1 MIPLTDVSR
10 RYFPSCAS
18 SASSSAGGA
27 GFSASRS
34 PSRHRPRRLPPASR
48 RTQTDRRAPLMR
60 IRLVPFDVRQS
71 RRTARS
77 FACSGPSRFGVVPRP
92 RHPRQEIGSPMR
104 FFAPRVYRALPFSC
118 ALYRRRPRGSF
129 VADLSG
135 SRTGPCRLLSRPGR
149 DRQSPGD
156 VHGICLLPFAVLL
169 SSAGDDACSD
179 VSRPHAVSPLATARF
194 IVAGSGWTEGLWPRL
209 LGFGP
214 TNEPYRVICRPRY
227 SFYA

>member
-1 MIPLTDVSR
+1 
-10 RYFPSCAS
+10 
-18 SASSSAGGA
+18 
-27 GFSASRS
+27 
-34 PSRHRPRRLPPASR
+34 
-48 RTQTDRRAPLMR
+48 
-60 IRLVPFDVRQS
+60 
-71 RRTARS
+71 
-77 FACSGPSRFGVVPRP
+77 
-92 RHPRQEIGSPMR
+92 MR
-104 FFAPRVYRALPFSC
+104 FFAPRVSARVAFQFC
-118 ALYRRRPRGSF
+118 AVETPPARSF

-179 VSRPHAVSPLATARF
+179 VSHPHAVSPLATARV

>member
-34 PSRHRPRRLPPASR
+34 PSRYRPVDCRLR
-48 RTQTDRRAPLMR
+48 QHWTRTDRRAPLMR

-77 FACSGPSRFGVVPRP
+77 FACSGPFRFGVVPRP

-104 FFAPRVYRALPFSC
+104 FLAPRVCRALPFSC

-135 SRTGPCRLLSRPGR
+135 SRTRTAPDCSRNLAGTVKVPATSMG
-149 DRQSPGD
+149 
-156 VHGICLLPFAVLL
+156 FAYCP
-169 SSAGDDACSD
+169 SQFC
-179 VSRPHAVSPLATARF
+179 F
-194 IVAGSGWTEGLWPRL
+194 
-209 LGFGP
+209 
-214 TNEPYRVICRPRY
+214 RPRVTTPVRT
-227 SFYA
+227 SRTHMPFRHLPPRVSSSRGPDGPKVCGRGSWGLAPRTNRTV

>member
-1 MIPLTDVSR
+1 MRRPRRPLLAAL
-10 RYFPSCAS
+10 AS
-18 SASSSAGGA
+18 AP
-27 GFSASRS
+27 RVHHTS
-34 PSRHRPRRLPPASR
+34 PARRLPPASTPDADRSPSASHEDSPRSLR
-48 RTQTDRRAPLMR
+48 RMPVAPYRPEFRLLRAIPLRRCPATSAPTPGDRFAHAVFSASRLPRVAFQLCAVQTPPARV
-60 IRLVPFDVRQS
+60 IRG
-71 RRTARS
+71 RS
-77 FACSGPSRFGVVPRP
+77 FGLTY
-92 RHPRQEIGSPMR
+92 QN
-104 FFAPRVYRALPFSC
+104 RARLFSQ
-118 ALYRRRPRGSF
+118 
-129 VADLSG
+129 
-135 SRTGPCRLLSRPGR
+135 PGR

-179 VSRPHAVSPLATARF
+179 VSHPHAVSPLATARV

>member
-1 MIPLTDVSR
+1 MR
-10 RYFPSCAS
+10 RP
-18 SASSSAGGA
+18 
-27 GFSASRS
+27 
-34 PSRHRPRRLPPASR
+34 HRPPLAALASAPRVHHTSPARRLPPASTPDADRSPSASHEDSPRSLR
-48 RTQTDRRAPLMR
+48 RTPVAPYRPVFRLLRAIPLRRCSATSAPTPGDRFAHAVFCAS
-60 IRLVPFDVRQS
+60 RL
-71 RRTARS
+71 
-77 FACSGPSRFGVVPRP
+77 
-92 RHPRQEIGSPMR
+92 
-104 FFAPRVYRALPFSC
+104 PRVAFQLC
-118 ALYRRRPRGSF
+118 AVQTPPARSF

-135 SRTGPCRLLSRPGR
+135 SRTGSAPGLLSRPGR

-179 VSRPHAVSPLATARF
+179 VSHPHAVSPLATARV
-194 IVAGSGWTEGLWPRL
+194 IVAGPGWTEGLWPRL